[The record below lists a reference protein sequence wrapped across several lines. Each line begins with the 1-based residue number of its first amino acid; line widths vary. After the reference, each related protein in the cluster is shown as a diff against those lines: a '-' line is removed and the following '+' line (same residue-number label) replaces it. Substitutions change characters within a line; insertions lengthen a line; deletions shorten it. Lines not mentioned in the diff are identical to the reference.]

1 MRTQIKI
8 LAAVASLVCA
18 SQVAAQTTWTLTTG
32 APYLADGVNMTPTAW
47 ANTAGTGSAG
57 GDSTQIESQ
66 ANGGTGLVLYSGSG
80 VGIHN
85 KDGCG
90 IAGATSGC
98 DANEPSTSSG
108 EHAIDNN
115 GRYEM
120 VLLTFDKLVNLTGVR
135 IGWWNSDSDVT
146 VMAYTGAG
154 APSLAD
160 KTWDALGAGWTAIAN
175 LTNLATDTWKAT
187 GLTAFSSYWLVG
199 AYNPLAGGGSY
210 TTGNDYIK
218 LEYVKGKICTSTVPG
233 CGGET
238 PGIPEP
244 GSLALLL
251 MAGAGLLGVSRR
263 RTA

>member
-8 LAAVASLVCA
+8 LAAVASLLCA

-32 APYLADGVNMTPTAW
+32 APYPAGGVNMTPTAW
-47 ANTAGTGSAG
+47 ANTAGTGAAG
-57 GDSTQIESQ
+57 SGSTPIENQ
-66 ANGGTGLVLYSGSG
+66 AGAGTGLVLYAGSG
-80 VGIHN
+80 VGISN

-90 IAGATSGC
+90 VTGNATGC
-98 DANEPSTSSG
+98 DVTEPASP
-108 EHAIDNN
+108 EHAVDNN

-120 VLLTFDKLVNLTGVR
+120 VLLTFDKLVNLTGVS
-135 IGWWNSDSDVT
+135 IGWWQTDSDMT

-154 APSLAD
+154 APSLAG

-187 GLTAFSSYWLVG
+187 GLTTYSSYWLVG

-210 TTGNDYIK
+210 STGNDYIK
-218 LEYVKGKICTSTVPG
+218 LEYVKGWVCTSTVPG
-233 CGGET
+233 CSGET
-238 PGIPEP
+238 PGVPEP

>member
-1 MRTQIKI
+1 MRMKIKI
-8 LAAVASLVCA
+8 LAAVAALACA

-32 APYLADGVNMTPTAW
+32 APNLAGGVNMTPTAW

-57 GDSTQIESQ
+57 SNATPIENQ
-66 ANGGTGLVLYSGSG
+66 AGGGTGLVLYSGSG

-90 IAGATSGC
+90 VAGATAGC
-98 DANEPSTSSG
+98 DANEPSTTYG

-115 GRYEM
+115 ERYEM
-120 VLLTFDKLVNLTGVR
+120 VLLTFDKLVNLTGVS
-135 IGWWNSDSDVT
+135 IGWSNSDSDMT
-146 VMAYTGAG
+146 VMAYTGGG
-154 APSLAD
+154 APSLSG
-160 KTWDALGAGWTAIAN
+160 KTWGALGAGWTAIAN
-175 LTNLATDTWKAT
+175 LVNVATDTWTAT
-187 GLTAFSSYWLVG
+187 GLTAYSSYWLVG

-218 LEYVKGKICTSTVPG
+218 LEYVKGLVCTSTVPG

-251 MAGAGLLGVSRR
+251 LAGAGLLGVSRR
-263 RTA
+263 RTP